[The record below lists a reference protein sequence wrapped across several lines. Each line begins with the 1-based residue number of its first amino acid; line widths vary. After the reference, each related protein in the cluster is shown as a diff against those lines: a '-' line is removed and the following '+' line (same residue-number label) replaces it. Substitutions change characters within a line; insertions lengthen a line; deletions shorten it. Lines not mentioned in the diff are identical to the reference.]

1 MSAITK
7 RTFVA
12 GDPTQALQ
20 MTQLA
25 IKHATS
31 GEPGPVAVV
40 FHSRS
45 LFERLDPA
53 MQPPAYLDRS
63 YGSPPAPTAADSEI
77 ASAVD
82 LPPPPSLPL
91 TVPANR
97 PRL

>member
-31 GEPGPVAVV
+31 GEPGPVAVI
-40 FHSRS
+40 FHGRS

-53 MQPPAYLDRS
+53 VQPPAYLDRS
-63 YGSPPAPTAADSEI
+63 YASPPR
-77 ASAVD
+77 
-82 LPPPPSLPL
+82 
-91 TVPANR
+91 R
-97 PRL
+97 PRPTRRSAPRSTCFAPHRDP